1 MTNRDTRC
9 QGVIVRNHSIL
20 LIRHRENESGRSYW
34 ILPGGGIEPGETEE
48 ECVRREMKEETNLD
62 VRVVSLLLNE
72 PNPSRKIYRSRKA
85 YLCAPNIGEASP
97 GIEPEPDA
105 ASWYSIVEVKWFDLR
120 DESSWDTE
128 LIADSLT
135 YDQLQLVRRKL
146 GYLPQHTPPEPR

>member
-1 MTNRDTRC
+1 MIGKQPLNRYTRY
-9 QGVIVRNHSIL
+9 QGAIVRNHSIL

-48 ECVRREMKEETNLD
+48 DCVRREMKEETNLD

-72 PNPSRKIYRSRKA
+72 SNPSKNTYRSRKT
-85 YLCAPNIGEASP
+85 YLCAPNKGEASP

-105 ASWYSIVEVKWFDLR
+105 VSWYHIAEVKWFDLR

-128 LIADSLT
+128 LITDPLT
-135 YDQLQLVRRKL
+135 YDQLYRVRQKL
-146 GYLPQHTPPEPR
+146 GYLR

>member
-1 MTNRDTRC
+1 VTNRDTRY
-9 QGVIVRNHSIL
+9 QGAIVRNHSIL

-48 ECVRREMKEETNLD
+48 DCVRREMQEETNLD

-72 PNPSRKIYRSRKA
+72 PNPSKSTYRSRKT
-85 YLCAPNIGEASP
+85 YLCTPNTGEASP

-105 ASWYSIVEVKWFDLR
+105 ASWYSIAEVKWFDLR

-128 LIADSLT
+128 LITDPLT
-135 YDQLQLVRRKL
+135 YDQLQRVRQKL
-146 GYLPQHTPPEPR
+146 GYLP